1 MWTTNEL
8 TAGSHILLKIV
19 SENRFSGKTYFYTF
33 ASRVNGA
40 EVPPQLLESMEA
52 TVAREIAE
60 ERAQEKVEIKDEKE
74 LFYIDRWLY
83 WAYLLL

>member
-1 MWTTNEL
+1 ME
-8 TAGSHILLKIV
+8 IV
-19 SENRFSGKTYFYTF
+19 SENRFSGKTYFYTIS
-33 ASRVNGA
+33 SRVNRA

-60 ERAQEKVEIKDEKE
+60 ERAQEKVEIQDEVE

>member
-1 MWTTNEL
+1 M
-8 TAGSHILLKIV
+8 
-19 SENRFSGKTYFYTF
+19 
-33 ASRVNGA
+33 NGA

-60 ERAQEKVEIKDEKE
+60 ERAQEKVEIQDEEE

-83 WAYLLL
+83 WAYLLLLYK